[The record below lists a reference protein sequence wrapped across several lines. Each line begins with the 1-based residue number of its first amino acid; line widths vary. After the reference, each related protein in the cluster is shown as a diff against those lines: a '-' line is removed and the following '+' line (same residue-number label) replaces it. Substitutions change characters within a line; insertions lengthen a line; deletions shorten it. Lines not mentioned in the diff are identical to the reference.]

1 MHLPRAGGW
10 HVRTVQVFPL
20 KPGDFALG
28 SSQSR
33 AAARAVLDRRNAAR
47 RRIDVV
53 SSIPRPGAW
62 GEIRIGTWIEGEDG
76 VLFRFS
82 TIPPGMT
89 IQEAERIV
97 AQPGWKPTD
106 PPAKPDRIRPPLK
119 PEW

>member
-1 MHLPRAGGW
+1 MGAN
-10 HVRTVQVFPL
+10 
-20 KPGDFALG
+20 PGRYPIG
-28 SSQSR
+28 SPESR
-33 AAARAVLDRRNAAR
+33 AAARAALERRYAQR

-53 SSIPRPGAW
+53 SSIPRPGAE

-106 PPAKPDRIRPPLK
+106 PPVKPDRIRPPLK